1 MKKLYVQN
9 LMLIITSKC
18 NFNCRHCLR
27 GNGYTINMS
36 KHMLD
41 EVFKEIK
48 YVDNLIISGG
58 EPLLAKNELIDLL
71 EVLKHQ
77 NVSIEQYGFATNG
90 TLYDEE
96 IEIILDQY
104 EEYAKNV
111 SKNRCS
117 RINPKM
123 HGYIDLSDDDFHHE
137 ELVKIANP
145 KYQENIEKLKNSKY
159 FFGVKHLNNGIETSG
174 NALDLVGEDYK
185 LVPPRNYK
193 MYNYQD
199 KELNYLGPVV
209 TIAPN
214 GKIINCNSYDEMEF
228 SNFGLVDDG
237 IFEQVKKNS
246 KKCLTYK
253 GFIKHIDKE
262 VVRQKYKR

>member
-48 YVDNLIISGG
+48 YVDNLIITGG
-58 EPLLAKNELIDLL
+58 EPFIAKDELIDLL
-71 EVLKHQ
+71 EILRKQ
-77 NVSIEQYGFATNG
+77 KVSIEQFGFITNG

-96 IEIILDQY
+96 IEIILDHY
-104 EEYAKNV
+104 EEYTKSVATNC
-111 SKNRCS
+111 CS
-117 RINPKM
+117 RINPKY
-123 HGYIDLSDDDFHHE
+123 HGYIDLSDDEFHQE
-137 ELVKIANP
+137 ELIKISNN
-145 KYQENIEKLKNSKY
+145 KYFENIEKLKNSKY

-174 NALDLVGEDYK
+174 NAINLVGDDYNFIPPVTYK
-185 LVPPRNYK
+185 L
-193 MYNYQD
+193 YNYQNQ
-199 KELNYLGPVV
+199 EFNYLGPVV
-209 TIAPN
+209 TIAPD
-214 GKIINCNSYDEMEF
+214 GKLINCNSYAEMETD
-228 SNFGLVDDG
+228 NFGLVSDG
-237 IFEQVKKNS
+237 IFEQLKQNS

-253 GFIKHIDKE
+253 GFIKSIDKE
-262 VVRQKYKR
+262 VIKQKYKR